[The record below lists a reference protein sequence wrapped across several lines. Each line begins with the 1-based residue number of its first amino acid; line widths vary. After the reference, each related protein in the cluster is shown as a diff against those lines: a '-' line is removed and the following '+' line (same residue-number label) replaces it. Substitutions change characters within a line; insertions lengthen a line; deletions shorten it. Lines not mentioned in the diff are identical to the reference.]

1 MGISVLYNTE
11 VYQFV
16 STCIP
21 RESEIE
27 TVRIFDEYELEVVPR
42 YMDTLGTM
50 CDYGVRVRF
59 PMHEFGYIEIGMIL
73 GRYKKSLRPLVDSD
87 FLIASEAYQLA
98 TDSKRKPSQAMY
110 NDYAVLT
117 DRAYYMYQALHLH
130 NPYFGRY
137 FLADGMTHAF
147 ECDCASDRTIV
158 DMKVSRTA
166 EHNRKYWTQVL
177 LYSLLA
183 RRRDHKQRIRICLL
197 YPAQG
202 LIKWFTY
209 SSAVYA
215 AMYHEFDKQYEKEV
229 LCI

>member
-21 RESEIE
+21 RESEISTIRVFE
-27 TVRIFDEYELEVVPR
+27 DYNLEVVPR

-50 CDYGVRVRF
+50 CDYGVRARF
-59 PMHEFGYIEIGMIL
+59 PIHEFGYIEIGMIL
-73 GRYKKSLRPLVDSD
+73 GRYKKTLRPLVDSD
-87 FLIASEAYQLA
+87 FLTAGEAYMLA
-98 TDSKRKPSQAMY
+98 TNSTRKPSQAMY
-110 NDYAVLT
+110 NDYVALT
-117 DRAYYMYQALHLH
+117 DRAYFMYNALSLR

-137 FLADGMTHAF
+137 YLADGLTHAF
-147 ECDCASDRTIV
+147 ECDCASDGTIV
-158 DMKVSRTA
+158 DMKITRSD

-183 RRRDHKQRIRICLL
+183 RRRDRKQRTRICLL

-202 LIKWFTY
+202 LIKWFNY
-209 SSAVYA
+209 SLAVYT
-215 AMYHEFDKQYEKEV
+215 AMYHEFDSQYDKEV